1 MTELWK
7 NISIL
12 GESWHFYIHFRPLSA
27 IFQEKVVTLRQK
39 QEYMQNSIIGR
50 KEEIALLK
58 KNESHWQPRRTARP
72 RDSWNSIETLYAK
85 WDWRVFSV
93 FWFPLVTSEC
103 VAYLHGSRWRTLLS
117 QSVQSRW
124 KSGTRNRRLFFS
136 ENGELQKE
144 YRRLFASLFR
154 NPEPYLAVIK
164 LLAAKPS
171 GIWVTCWQTWYIV
184 IFYGSIR

>member
-7 NISIL
+7 SISIL
-12 GESWHFYIHFRPLSA
+12 GESWYFYIHFRPLSV

-50 KEEIALLK
+50 KGEIALLK
-58 KNESHWQPRRTARP
+58 KYESHWQPRRTARP

-124 KSGTRNRRLFFS
+124 KSGTRNRPPVLLWKLRITKRIQKAVCFS
-136 ENGELQKE
+136 IQESRTLSCCHQAAGGKAFGDDS
-144 YRRLFASLFR
+144 RRD
-154 NPEPYLAVIK
+154 
-164 LLAAKPS
+164 
-171 GIWVTCWQTWYIV
+171 TWTV
-184 IFYGSIR
+184 GRQ